1 MRLVAFFYLLIFI
14 SIPKSYGTELYSHEE
29 AKTKIAPLLVKFKAG
44 VSNKDVSIF
53 EGIILFPL
61 NISSSDTYISD
72 DGYVKIK
79 TQKIENIKE
88 LEEQFDSIFVP
99 ALVNL
104 IGCVTPENMTYNRYK
119 GFSAAYGAIWFL
131 DIIENDSG
139 IRRFALSSLS
149 TNETATNKWL
159 SQECKNT

>member
-1 MRLVAFFYLLIFI
+1 MRFVAFFYLLVFI
-14 SIPKSYGTELYSHEE
+14 SVPKSFGTELYSHEE
-29 AKTKIAPLLVKFKAG
+29 AKTKIAPLLDRLKAG
-44 VSNKDVSIF
+44 VTKKDVSIF
-53 EGIILFPL
+53 EEIILFPL
-61 NISSSDTYISD
+61 NISSSETYVSD

-79 TQKIENIKE
+79 TRKIENIKE

-99 ALVNL
+99 TLVNL
-104 IGCVTPENMTYNRYK
+104 IGCVTPENMIYNRYK

-139 IRRFALSSLS
+139 IRRFVLSSLS

-159 SQECKNT
+159 AQACENT